1 MPALS
6 ARHGGTAILFEME
19 EFAAFSAATQRYIRR
34 SLDVG
39 LRRCDAVDRWARSE
53 PEADRIRRQEAAYE
67 ALERIRALLAEAVTA
82 QAAGALIAALL
93 PLTLF
98 DLGEKRV
105 PDFAAYRFLY
115 ERLLGAQARPWLPTV
130 FCAAAASPNFPPE
143 QRRAFVE
150 SAAAALA
157 CNRWSP
163 RDAGF
168 LPEWVEKVDA
178 PISA

>member
-19 EFAAFSAATQRYIRR
+19 EFAGFSAATQRYVRR

-39 LRRCDAVDRWARSE
+39 LRRCDAVGRWARSE
-53 PEADRIRRQEAAYE
+53 QEAERIRGQCAAYQP
-67 ALERIRALLAEAVTA
+67 LDRIRALLAEDVRAE
-82 QAAGALIAALL
+82 AAGSLVAALL

-98 DLGEKRV
+98 DLGEKRL

-115 ERLLGAQARPWLPTV
+115 ERLLGARARPWLPTA
-130 FCAAAASPNFPPE
+130 FCAAAASPYFASE
-143 QRRAFVE
+143 QRRSFVE

-163 RDAGF
+163 RNAGF
-168 LPEWVEKVDA
+168 LPEWVDKVDA